1 MSLTMVSERE
11 VVFLASTWPG
21 SIQRHGIDAIALCR
35 PWGTSGGRSGLR
47 RSGLGSLG
55 GLGASISGVLALAP
69 ARKSQLIGQPY
80 FGAKTD
86 KLLVK

>member
-11 VVFLASTWPG
+11 VVFLAITWPG
-21 SIQRHGIDAIALCR
+21 SIQRIDAIALCR

-55 GLGASISGVLALAP
+55 GLWASISGVLALAP

-80 FGAKTD
+80 FGFKTD
-86 KLLVK
+86 KLLVM